1 MPANKAKITTIFL
14 DIGGVL
20 LHLNIE
26 PLLDELSRVSGLSP
40 EELWRDRG
48 NSAYHAFER
57 GEITFEEY
65 HDRVFRS
72 PAGGHLLPLE
82 RFKELWLGVPG
93 RPTPVV
99 DLLPTLRRQA
109 QVFLLTNTNEVH
121 FSRLYSDYDFM
132 GRVDGVIASHLVG
145 YRKPAREIYEFALRK
160 AGCATGNAL
169 FVDDFKENVATAQA
183 MGIQAH
189 HYRDDIDALQTFL
202 RENGLH
208 LPV

>member
-1 MPANKAKITTIFL
+1 MTAPKTEITTIFL

-26 PLLDELSRVSGLSP
+26 PLLDELSRVSGLSA

-65 HDRVFRS
+65 HDRVFHS
-72 PAGGHLLPLE
+72 PTGGHLLPLE

-109 QVFLLTNTNEVH
+109 RVFLLTNTNEVH
-121 FSRLYSDYDFM
+121 FPRLYSDYDFM
-132 GRVDGVIASHLVG
+132 ERVDGVIASHLVG
-145 YRKPAREIYEFALRK
+145 HRKPEREIYELALRK
-160 AGCATGNAL
+160 AGCAAGNAL
-169 FVDDFKENVATAQA
+169 FVDDFKENVAAAQV
-183 MGIQAH
+183 MGIAAH
-189 HYRDDIDALQTFL
+189 HYRDVDVLRTFL

-208 LPV
+208 LPA

>member
-1 MPANKAKITTIFL
+1 MPADKAEITTIFL

-20 LHLNIE
+20 LYLNIE
-26 PLLDELSRVSGLSP
+26 SLLDELSRVSGFSP
-40 EELWRDRG
+40 AQLWQDRD

-57 GEITFEEY
+57 GELTFEEY
-65 HDRVFRS
+65 HDRVFQS

-109 QVFLLTNTNEVH
+109 KVFLLTNTNEVH
-121 FSRLYSDYDFM
+121 FPRLYSDYGFM
-132 GRVDGVIASHLVG
+132 EQVDGVIASHLVG
-145 YRKPAREIYEFALRK
+145 HRKPAREIYELALRK
-160 AGCATGNAL
+160 AGCTAGNAL
-169 FVDDFKENVATAQA
+169 FVDDFKENVAAAQA
-183 MGIQAH
+183 MGIAAH
-189 HYRDDIDALQTFL
+189 HYRDDIDALRTFL

-208 LPV
+208 LVA